1 MANYCRAVMKSP
13 RGTDIVNGGTGTYH
27 AHWFSFTLRKT
38 DVFRNSSV
46 ARLNLSKD
54 RDIVGLPLTGRGL
67 NLRVSYVGGEKTK
80 NQTVLLVSFSK
91 NQFLGSGFIWVLGRK
106 ERRPLTAIQKEE
118 MKKCC

>member
-1 MANYCRAVMKSP
+1 VPFPVPQHRCTAYWS
-13 RGTDIVNGGTGTYH
+13 
-27 AHWFSFTLRKT
+27 SFDFRKT

-54 RDIVGLPLTGRGL
+54 RDTVGLPLTGRGL
-67 NLRVSYVGGEKTK
+67 NPRVSYVGGEKTK

-91 NQFLGSGFIWVLGRK
+91 NQFLGSGFSWVLGRK